1 MPKRIVVDTD
11 PGVDDALALILALR
25 SPELKVEAITTVAG
39 NAPVEQVTKNLFTIL
54 ELLDPKPSP
63 LVAKGAEGPLKK
75 QLITATTIHGED
87 GLGELFRYRNPDG
100 SPRYPEPKVP
110 PDLPNAVAL
119 IFELIDRYPQE
130 LTLITLGPLTNLAR
144 AILADPQRMR
154 RVREV
159 ISMGG
164 AISAPGNI
172 TPVAEFNVFTDPNAA
187 QIVFDSGLPLTLVPL
202 DVTRK
207 VQLTKELID
216 AEIRPLHDRLSQ
228 FISDSTARVVEFAPK
243 VEGAEG
249 VILHDPLAVG
259 VAIKPS
265 LIKTHWLH
273 VQVETEGHVT
283 EGMTVADLR
292 LIPEER
298 KKPAN
303 LHVAFEVDVERF
315 MSLFLERICRR
326 SS

>member
-1 MPKRIVVDTD
+1 MPKRILVDTD

-39 NAPVEQVTKNLFTIL
+39 NVPVEQATKNLFTIL
-54 ELLDPKPSP
+54 ELLAPKPRP

-75 QLITATTIHGED
+75 QLIAATAVHGED
-87 GLGELFRYRNPDG
+87 GLGELFRYRNQDG
-100 SPRYPEPKVP
+100 SPRYPGPTVP

-119 IFELIDRYPQE
+119 LFELIDRYPQE

-144 AILADPQRMR
+144 AILADPERMQK
-154 RVREV
+154 VREV

-164 AISAPGNI
+164 AIGAPGNI
-172 TPVAEFNVFTDPNAA
+172 TPVAEFNMFTDPHAA
-187 QIVFDSGLPLTLVPL
+187 QIVFDSGLPLTLLPL
-202 DVTRK
+202 DATRK
-207 VQLTKELID
+207 VQLTKELIE
-216 AEIRPLHDRLSQ
+216 AEVRPLHDRLSQ
-228 FISDSTARVVEFAPK
+228 FICDATARVVEFAGK
-243 VEGAEG
+243 VEGAAG

-259 VAIKPS
+259 VAIEPS
-265 LIKTHWLH
+265 LIKTRGLH

-283 EGMTVADLR
+283 EGMTAADLR
-292 LIPEER
+292 PIPAER

-303 LHVAFEVDVERF
+303 LHVAFEVDAERF